1 MVKRR
6 NDLSSFIGSSNNT
19 RAEAEKEMID
29 RQISSIEKKLPITV
43 LDDNGEAMETGEQ
56 ANEEDIAVN
65 FPVLLFF
72 TILTIEFLQNHYFWR
87 KET

>member
-72 TILTIEFLQNHYFWR
+72 TILTIEFLQNHYLWR